1 MPADSMTMIP
11 AEVEIEIITIEPQY
25 DPAEIEDIKA
35 RLRDFTE
42 RVQKGERFST
52 LAVLYSDCPSAKD
65 GGELGFK
72 GKGEYVPEF
81 ANVAFNLTDPNK
93 VSRIVETQYGFHIIQ
108 LIEKRGDRIN
118 CRHILLRPEIS
129 ATEKNKALQRLD
141 SIADAIRNEKITFK
155 QAVQYY
161 SQDKDTRNNNGLLIN
176 NDYTGTSRFQMEQLP
191 QEIGKLVYN
200 MNVGEVSKPF
210 VMMDTREGRNREI
223 CAIVR
228 VKSKTKAHP
237 ASVTEDFLKL
247 KEIVLQRKKE
257 QIIEDWIRQ
266 KQQET
271 YVRINENWRNCE
283 FQYPGWIKF

>member
-1 MPADSMTMIP
+1 M
-11 AEVEIEIITIEPQY
+11 
-25 DPAEIEDIKA
+25 
-35 RLRDFTE
+35 
-42 RVQKGERFST
+42 
-52 LAVLYSDCPSAKD
+52 
-65 GGELGFK
+65 
-72 GKGEYVPEF
+72 
-81 ANVAFNLTDPNK
+81 
-93 VSRIVETQYGFHIIQ
+93 
-108 LIEKRGDRIN
+108 
-118 CRHILLRPEIS
+118 RPEIS
-129 ATEKNKALQRLD
+129 ATEKNNALQRLD